1 MSGART
7 WLLTSLLVLTG
18 CEESSIETPSGMTG
32 LRIDTLL
39 GESDAA
45 FARAD
50 QPKAFSF
57 PLDHGPHP
65 AYRSEWWY
73 LTAVLQD
80 SAGNDYGLHYTLFR
94 QALNPQAPGEGPW
107 LTGQAYLGHLAV
119 TDVSKGLHLEAERF
133 ARGHP
138 GLAGVGID
146 DGFAA
151 TIEDWSL
158 HGSADPAFNLTLAAT
173 EHDQFSVNLDI
184 RQTQSI
190 VLQGERGWSEK
201 APGSASYYYSVPRLD
216 LNGTLEIEG
225 REVSVTGLG
234 WLDREWS
241 TSVLAE
247 GLEGWDWFALQLD
260 DGRSIMAFQ
269 LRRQD
274 GQRDDYDH
282 GLLVDRREQAEVSVA
297 AAGTPGVTLLKP
309 HNFTLQAVLYY
320 RDDTGIRWPVTWQ
333 LRIGEEDFTIRAML
347 DDQRMDLSIV
357 YWEGIVE
364 VLDGSRKHIG
374 RGYMELTG
382 YTSAD

>member
-18 CEESSIETPSGMTG
+18 CEESSIETPSGMSG

-138 GLAGVGID
+138 DLAGVRID

-151 TIEDWSL
+151 TIEDWTL

-309 HNFTLQAVLYY
+309 HNFTLQAVRYHL
-320 RDDTGIRWPVTWQ
+320 DDTGIRWPVTWQ
-333 LRIGEEDFTIRAML
+333 LRIGDEDFTIRAML

-364 VLDGSRKHIG
+364 VLDSSRKHIG